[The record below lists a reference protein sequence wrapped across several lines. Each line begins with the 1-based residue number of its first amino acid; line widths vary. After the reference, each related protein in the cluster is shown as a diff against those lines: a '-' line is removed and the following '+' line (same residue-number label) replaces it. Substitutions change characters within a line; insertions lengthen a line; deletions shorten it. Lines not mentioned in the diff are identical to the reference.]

1 MIQTASIQAPFASVN
16 FQKIAQERENKQ
28 TTFSDIIQKNWETC
42 KNRFRVTLT
51 DGTSEIKRLF
61 TNSGRVCEYGKG
73 RRTYG
78 HYAYIDNWQKVEP
91 VKPAPK
97 YSYSMFHRN
106 TTKAAALLAASG
118 LWPEMQKRM
127 AVMSQLSLSEY
138 NEIMD
143 IYQKSWDCDYR
154 DTEKRQELEKSFND
168 FFTSRGTTPDYYH
181 FKQLSEKSQIISI
194 PFGKDGSYERRMVA
208 NHLEQAK
215 QSAADYDD
223 GFDVR
228 WYGSYDYS
236 VSVSKKDGVLRG
248 WYSAEYKGC
257 GNGHYY
263 LLLDATHA
271 IYGEDD

>member
-51 DGTSEIKRLF
+51 DGTTEIKRLF

-118 LWPEMQKRM
+118 LWPDMRKRM
-127 AVMSQLSLSEY
+127 EVMSKMTETEY
-138 NEIMD
+138 NALLG
-143 IYQKSWDCDYR
+143 IYEKCWDYTSMSEEQR
-154 DTEKRQELEKSFND
+154 NTMRQAFDS
-168 FFTSRGTTPDYYH
+168 FFTSRGVSGDFYH

-208 NHLEQAK
+208 NHLEQAQ

-223 GFDVR
+223 GFGVR

>member
-1 MIQTASIQAPFASVN
+1 MLQTATTQAPFAAIN
-16 FQKIAQERENKQ
+16 LQNLAKQRENKQ
-28 TTFSDIIQKNWETC
+28 ATFSAIIQDNWEAC
-42 KNRFRVTLT
+42 KNRFRVTFT
-51 DGTSEIKRLF
+51 NGTTEIKRLF
-61 TNSGRVCEYGKG
+61 TNSGMVCEYGKG

-78 HYAYIDNWQKVEP
+78 HYAYIDNWQSLEP
-91 VKPAPK
+91 VKAAPK
-97 YSYSMFHRN
+97 YSYTMFHRN

-118 LWPEMQKRM
+118 LWPDMQKRM
-127 AVMSQLSLSEY
+127 EVMSKMTEAEY
-138 NEIMD
+138 NALLD
-143 IYQKSWDCDYR
+143 IYEKCWDYTSMSEEQR
-154 DTEKRQELEKSFND
+154 NTMRQAFDS
-168 FFTSRGTTPDYYH
+168 FFTSRGVSGDFYH

-194 PFGKDGSYERRMVA
+194 PFGKDGNYERRMVA
-208 NHLEQAK
+208 NHLEQAQ

-223 GFDVR
+223 GFGVR

>member
-1 MIQTASIQAPFASVN
+1 MLQTATTQASFAAINIQNVAK
-16 FQKIAQERENKQ
+16 QRENKQ
-28 TTFSDIIQKNWETC
+28 ATFSAIIQDNWEAC
-42 KNRFRVTLT
+42 KNRFRVTFT
-51 DGTSEIKRLF
+51 NGTTEIKRLF
-61 TNSGRVCEYGKG
+61 TNSGMVCEYGKG

-78 HYAYIDNWQKVEP
+78 HYAYIDNWQSLEP
-91 VKPAPK
+91 VKAAPK
-97 YSYSMFHRN
+97 YSYTMFHRN

-127 AVMSQLSLSEY
+127 AVMSQFSQSEY

-143 IYQKSWDCDYR
+143 IYQKRWDCDYR

-194 PFGKDGSYERRMVA
+194 PFGKDGSYERRAVA
-208 NHLEQAK
+208 DHLAEAQ

-223 GFDVR
+223 GFGVR